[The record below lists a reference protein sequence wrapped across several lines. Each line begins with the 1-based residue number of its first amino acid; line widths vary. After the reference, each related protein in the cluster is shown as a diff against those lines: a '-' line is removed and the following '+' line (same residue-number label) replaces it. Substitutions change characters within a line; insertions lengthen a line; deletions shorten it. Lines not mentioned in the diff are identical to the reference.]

1 MKRTIRTIPLLAL
14 AALVLATVACGGE
27 PATVPESDIFIT
39 YEVGGTT
46 DKASLTYENKD
57 GNSEQKTVSVPWRF
71 SFEAKPGA
79 FLYVSAQ
86 NERESGSVTCK
97 ILENNLVKGKAA
109 SEGAFV
115 IAKCSRTAGED

>member
-1 MKRTIRTIPLLAL
+1 MTRTIRTIPLLAL
-14 AALVLATVACGGE
+14 VALIAVTLACGDST
-27 PATVPESDIFIT
+27 PVPESDIFIT

-57 GNSEQKTVSVPWRF
+57 GNTEQKTVSLPWRL

-97 ILENNLVKGKAA
+97 ILENNLVKETAT

-115 IAKCSRTAGED
+115 IAKCSRSAGEE